1 MSGKMTESIQQN
13 VFGKLFKILLLNII
27 AASFSLCAFAQYY
40 PGPVPV
46 PLAMEH
52 ALKVKLSGK
61 ISDADK
67 IGVLL
72 NLSNLF
78 YNKSFKTST
87 DLNDGINYAN
97 QASQLSIRVHDPSGY
112 NNAQLLVADILIAQD
127 KMQDAEKILPLV
139 NDTMKVNL
147 LLTLSFKYANR
158 PTGQNA
164 MNQDSAMYYVQKAK
178 TLATQLHQKRNII
191 TCLKY
196 MGSIHAGQGNLAL
209 GEKELLEAVD
219 QYKAIGYPNLQ
230 YTYLELV
237 QVNLIKGDYDQ
248 ALVNSMQT
256 LHYMKLSRDSAY
268 AGDFYFY
275 LAVILSHDSQHQK
288 SLDYAWMALEHVKIH
303 AGYVAIPTAI
313 YEIVVQLISL
323 HQYNQALSFILKGY
337 KNYPPGNDIEK
348 ALYLG
353 TIGDC
358 YLKLQQFNEAE
369 KYFLQEFDLRKTS
382 NSLSENTYHRMAFF
396 YIESKQYERARPYL
410 MSALKYMEKDVSMA
424 KKNHLHYMLY
434 LVDSAAGNYV
444 SAIRNLSLTKKYD
457 DTMYKANKV
466 AEIQKLMIQYDAQNK
481 NDQIKLLRQKEML
494 QDTNIKQANKVRDLT
509 IGGLLIFI
517 IAAFIFYRQNLQK
530 QRNSLLIAQKNAQ
543 LEKLLTEKEWLLKEV
558 HHRVKNNLYTVIC
571 LLEIQAE
578 FLEDDA
584 LKAIENCQHRIYAMS
599 LIHQKLYLSEDVKT
613 VNIADYISELVKYLK
628 ESFETQQSISYTL
641 DIAPLHLD
649 VSQAMPLGLII
660 NEAVSNSIKY
670 AFPEKRIGIIS
681 IKVEVNDHDVIVK
694 LSDNGIGFSKKTEL
708 EKLNSLGLKLMRGLS
723 DDINATICFEN
734 KNGTHITIIFTP
746 ATLSEK
752 TVTGGITIESEA
764 NIEG

>member
-1 MSGKMTESIQQN
+1 MTESIQQN
-13 VFGKLFKILLLNII
+13 VFGKLFKILLFNII

-78 YNKSFKTST
+78 YNKSFKTNT
-87 DLNDGINYAN
+87 DLKDGINYAN
-97 QASQLSIRVHDPSGY
+97 QASQLSTKTHDPSEY
-112 NNAQLLVADILIAQD
+112 NDAQLLVADILIAQD

-139 NDTMKVNL
+139 NDTTKVNL

-164 MNQDSAMYYVQKAK
+164 MNQDSAIYYVQKAN

-237 QVNLIKGDYDQ
+237 QVNLIKGDYDR

-256 LHYMKLSRDSAY
+256 LHYMKLTRDSLY

-288 SLDYAWMALEHVKIH
+288 SLDYARVALAHVKIH
-303 AGYVAIPTAI
+303 SGYITIPTAI
-313 YEIVVQLISL
+313 YEIVMQLISL
-323 HQYNQALSFILKGY
+323 HQYPQALSLMLNGY
-337 KNYPPGNDIEK
+337 KNYPPADDIEK

-369 KYFLQEFDLRKTS
+369 KYFLQEFDLRKAS

-578 FLEDDA
+578 FLKDDA

-628 ESFETQQSISYTL
+628 ESFETQQSISYTI

-734 KNGTHITIIFTP
+734 KNGTHITIIFTT